1 MSRDSGTGSG
11 FGINIEVDSD
21 LAGGISEKDEL
32 MVRSVFLRAQQSRR
46 RRPGGDEGRSPDRHR
61 NSGLLAQQSRRRRPS
76 GDEGRSP
83 DRHRNS
89 GFLAQQSRRRRPGGD
104 EGRSPDRHRNA
115 LLRMKMGIGI
125 FIGVLRRRTAAGP
138 SLGDSGSPPGRRLL
152 LWLRIKTRFR
162 DLSGAAVKICFRSP
176 ALGAQAR

>member
-46 RRPGGDEGRSPDRHR
+46 RRPGGDEGRSPDRPR
-61 NSGLLAQQSRRRRPS
+61 NPLFRKQISFEGLYQVLGRRLAS
-76 GDEGRSP
+76 
-83 DRHRNS
+83 
-89 GFLAQQSRRRRPGGD
+89 
-104 EGRSPDRHRNA
+104 
-115 LLRMKMGIGI
+115 
-125 FIGVLRRRTAAGP
+125 GP

-152 LWLRIKTRFR
+152 RWLRIKTRFR
-162 DLSGAAVKICFRSP
+162 VFGFARRWFFGRSGSP
-176 ALGAQAR
+176 LWLRTKSGFGIGVWL